1 MLVIRCKNCG
11 KQLEAHPVQTR
22 SCGCENITSIRGTN
36 ISGKNLSLVEII
48 TNNSKTGTKV
58 SNTLTHQDLS
68 FQEERKKRNFKRL
81 DFEIK

>member
-22 SCGCENITSIRGTN
+22 SCGCENLTSIRGTN

-48 TNNSKTGTKV
+48 TNNSKTGTKE
-58 SNTLTHQDLS
+58 SKLTQQDLS
-68 FQEERKKRNFKRL
+68 FQEERKKRKFKRL